1 MKNNISGVD
10 CQPVAMGVIYLITCR
25 INGKPYV
32 GQTRQKLE
40 RRISQHK
47 SGKGKSAVD
56 IAIAKYGWENFSV
69 AVLEV
74 CPVAMLNEREKF
86 WIAALNSKAPHGYNL
101 TDGGGGNS
109 NPSKETR
116 AKISANHADVS
127 GKNNPNYGKKCSS
140 ETRRKISEARKGQ
153 PSPRKGKKHSL
164 ETRKKISEA
173 RKGQPSPRKGKKHSE
188 ESKAKMSAIKKG
200 KKGKPHSLE
209 TRAQISASNKGKP
222 SRQKGKQRTEE
233 TKAKISVALK
243 VAWARRKKA
252 VENGDK

>member
-69 AVLEV
+69 AFLEV

-101 TDGGGGNS
+101 TDGGGSNS

-116 AKISANHADVS
+116 AKISANHADVR

-140 ETRRKISEARKGQ
+140 ETRR
-153 PSPRKGKKHSL
+153 
-164 ETRKKISEA
+164 KISEA